1 MSLAGELSHSEIQRL
16 KGLGFEDWRVDENGV
31 RIYPSKKAEY
41 ISFPKIA
48 YEDTHL
54 SRDDFWSRHRVEVL
68 NQALDKHKV
77 DLIWELGGGDGRMSI
92 PLWERGKGVIAIEPH
107 YEGCLKV
114 AEAGIPIFEG
124 TLKDLAIPH
133 NSLHAVGFFDVLEHI
148 ENDSQA
154 IEYMKFFLKPGGTLI
169 ILTPAYPSLLSKLDK
184 ALGHFR
190 RYSHKKISDLV
201 KKQGMSIRRLFHF
214 NSIGVI
220 AWTYGKVLNLRTIP
234 KQEMKLFNKLVPI
247 GKFFDRML
255 FQKAGLSIIIIAEKS
270 TLN

>member
-1 MSLAGELSHSEIQRL
+1 MISPTHDTTGRQILETIAKADRFNSWLFSNVQPYLNGSILEIGSGIGNISEHILNQHSETSLSDTDPEYVRLLEQRFERHPQL
-16 KGLGFEDWRVDENGV
+16 KGIFQIDLENS
-31 RIYPSKKAEY
+31 P
-41 ISFPKIA
+41 
-48 YEDTHL
+48 
-54 SRDDFWSRHRVEVL
+54 L
-68 NQALDKHKV
+68 NQGLANLEGAFDTV
-77 DLIWELGGGDGRMSI
+77 ISI
-92 PLWERGKGVIAIEPH
+92 
-107 YEGCLKV
+107 
-114 AEAGIPIFEG
+114 
-124 TLKDLAIPH
+124 
-133 NSLHAVGFFDVLEHI
+133 NVLEHI